1 LKAGD
6 VITQVDGAQVDDP
19 AELRRRLRDTDSAEV
34 TLGIVRDKKQM
45 SVKAT
50 LEKPEKQVR
59 KPRWSA

>member
-1 LKAGD
+1 
-6 VITQVDGAQVDDP
+6 
-19 AELRRRLRDTDSAEV
+19 LRDTDSAEV